1 MSDWKQLELFQ
12 REANTLKQLQHP
24 GIPRYVA
31 DFEDDT
37 EKDRGYYLV
46 QVSGLAKLQSASSFL
61 LHGHSLSC
69 APVVQYQVCIAALAK
84 GNKDAW
90 SCSLIFPAMTLCAW
104 NCVKCHTF
112 VHASHLIMAHDQDI
126 CVTTHGTLL
135 HLSIFGQ

>member
-1 MSDWKQLELFQ
+1 MAVKALSLQSMSDWKQLDLFQ

-46 QVSGLAKLQSASSFL
+46 QVSGYLAKLESANFYW

-69 APVVQYQVCIAALAK
+69 APVLQHQVCIAILAM

-90 SCSLIFPAMTLCAW
+90 SCSLIFPAMTLLAW
-104 NCVKCHTF
+104 ELRTSFILLCT
-112 VHASHLIMAHDQDI
+112 QDI
-126 CVTTHGTLL
+126 
-135 HLSIFGQ
+135 